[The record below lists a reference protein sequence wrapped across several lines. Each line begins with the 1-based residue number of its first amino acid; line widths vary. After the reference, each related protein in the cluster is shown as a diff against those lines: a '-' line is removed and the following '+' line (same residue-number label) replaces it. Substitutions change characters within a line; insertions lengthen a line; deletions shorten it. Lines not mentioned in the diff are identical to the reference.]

1 MDCLGVHDVFSLAMK
16 AYYPLA
22 FTGMGENYTE
32 PGTSTRGEPAETGA
46 RRACGAPCGPTHR
59 RYDGMVMER
68 MGKR

>member
-1 MDCLGVHDVFSLAMK
+1 MDFLGVHDVLSLAMK
-16 AYYPLA
+16 AYYTLA
-22 FTGMGENYTE
+22 FKGMSENDAE

-46 RRACGAPCGPTHR
+46 RRACGAPCGPIHR